1 MLRKVYKDKRPKKHM
16 KKGAIELSMST
27 IVVVV
32 LAMALLIG
40 GIVLVR
46 NITSGATESVD
57 VINEKVMSEI
67 NGLFSENKR
76 IVVKLGSDKTAD
88 IPADNEVFGVAIA
101 ASTIDGD
108 LAGQDNVLY
117 ELSLDS
123 SARENC
129 LTTLGQESTEE
140 LFLQNFNTQLPFDS
154 FDGSTGAALIQVQ
167 VPEGTKLCT
176 QKVFFDV
183 YEDGQNTGRESF
195 SFNIVNKGL
204 F

>member
-1 MLRKVYKDKRPKKHM
+1 MRSKR
-16 KKGAIELSMST
+16 AAVELSMST

-57 VINEKVMSEI
+57 TINAKVMSEI

-76 IVVKLGSDKTAD
+76 IVVKLGSNKIAKVK
-88 IPADNEVFGVAIA
+88 ADNEVFGLVVA

-108 LAGQDNVLY
+108 LANSANIAYQ
-117 ELSLDS
+117 LSLDS
-123 SARENC
+123 SARTNC
-129 LTTLGQESTEE
+129 LTEIGQVATEE
-140 LFLQNFNTQLPFDS
+140 LFLQKFNEQLSFDS
-154 FDGSTGAALIQVQ
+154 LDGSSAAALIQMQ
-167 VPEGTKLCT
+167 IPEGTKLCT
-176 QKVFFDV
+176 QKIFFDV
-183 YEDGQNTGRESF
+183 YEGGDNTGRESF
-195 SFNIVNKGL
+195 SITVVSSGL